1 MGRNRRRRSR
11 GGPTRRSFLAGG
23 ALIAGGVAIRSDTGA
38 FSQVNAGRLTH
49 LATSDDDSALL
60 GLQRTDAVRPGIDDQ
75 HLVDLTNN
83 TDGLLEVSLS
93 LSNPGQGELSDT
105 GFALADGA
113 TRSVAV
119 SVDRDSST
127 GEAALPFEVTAS
139 GDAVEITLTRA
150 VTVTDPPVVSEQIR
164 DRTRNGNAA
173 FTISYRVRR
182 LPDFDRIE
190 IEVENLDAG
199 YIGKETYVQTTK
211 EGSVSYPRG
220 GGGDGGAD
228 GDTYEFRFRVY
239 DQSGEVT
246 ELYTET
252 TTTADGENPP
262 GDDLGSE
269 DDPKLVGFSVT
280 NDEQYTNNRFTV
292 DYEVTRLEE
301 FDEVQVE
308 FDNTER
314 DWADR
319 TKSSDD
325 APTGTVVYPAEG
337 QRQGGVDGNTYDVT
351 VEVYNQSGIP
361 VDSGTVEIEA
371 GSDETVE
378 WP

>member
-1 MGRNRRRRSR
+1 MGRNRRRRPG
-11 GGPTRRSFLAGG
+11 GGPTRRTFLAGG
-23 ALIAGGVAIRSDTGA
+23 ALIVGGVAIRSDTGA
-38 FSQVNAGRLTH
+38 FSQITAGRLTH
-49 LATSDDDSALL
+49 LDTSDDGNALL
-60 GLQRTDAVRPGIDDQ
+60 GLERTDAVRSGIDDQ

-83 TDGLLEVSLS
+83 TDGSLEISLS
-93 LSNPGQGELSDT
+93 LSDPDQGRLSDT
-105 GFALADGA
+105 GFALASGA

-139 GDAVEITLTRA
+139 GNAVEIALTRA
-150 VTVTDPPVVSEQIR
+150 VAVTDPPAISEQIR
-164 DRTRNGNAA
+164 DRTQNGNAA

-190 IEVENLDAG
+190 IEVENLDSS
-199 YIGKETYVQTTK
+199 YIGQETYVQTTK
-211 EGSVSYPRG
+211 EGTVSHPPN
-220 GGGDGGAD
+220 GGDGGAD

-239 DQSGEVT
+239 DRSGEVT

-269 DDPKLVGFSVT
+269 EDPELVEFSVA

-292 DYEVTRLEE
+292 DYEVAQLEE
-301 FDEVQVE
+301 FEEVQVE
-308 FDNTER
+308 FDNADQ

-337 QRQGGVDGNTYDVT
+337 QRQGGVNGNTYDVT

-378 WP
+378 WS